1 MLAPVLKGMVERSWG
16 PGYTRPETQSVRFR
30 DEMVRHATELRLGI
44 DYLQERDDVDMDR
57 LAYISV
63 SWGGGSRL
71 GFAAVDDR
79 YKAVVFIGG
88 GIDERVKPTLPEA
101 NNVNFAPYIDVPKLL
116 LNGRND
122 EEHPW
127 YTRALPLWNLLR
139 EPKELV
145 LVDGAGHVPPVEVR
159 IPAINDFLDRTLGR
173 VKTR

>member
-1 MLAPVLKGMVERSWG
+1 MIAPVLKGMVERSWG

-57 LAYISV
+57 LAYLSV

-79 YKAVVFIGG
+79 YRAVVFIGG

-101 NNVNFAPYIDVPKLL
+101 DNVNFAPYIDVPKLL

-122 EEHPW
+122 EEHHGTAGRCRCGTCCANRRNW
-127 YTRALPLWNLLR
+127 CSWMARATYHLSR
-139 EPKELV
+139 
-145 LVDGAGHVPPVEVR
+145 
-159 IPAINDFLDRTLGR
+159 
-173 VKTR
+173 